1 MQATQQPQ
9 PPAPGTP
16 ASAARPARIESADL
30 LRGQRTVEIEH
41 GKQRY
46 TLRVTKDDKLIL
58 TK

>member
-1 MQATQQPQ
+1 MQATQPPQ
-9 PPAPGTP
+9 PPAP
-16 ASAARPARIESADL
+16 AANVSAELPLRIESSDL
-30 LRGQRTVEIEH
+30 LRGQKTVEIEH

>member
-1 MQATQQPQ
+1 MQATRPAQ
-9 PPAPGTP
+9 PPATG
-16 ASAARPARIESADL
+16 ANVSAELPQRIESSDL
-30 LRGQRTVEIEH
+30 LRGKKTVEIEH